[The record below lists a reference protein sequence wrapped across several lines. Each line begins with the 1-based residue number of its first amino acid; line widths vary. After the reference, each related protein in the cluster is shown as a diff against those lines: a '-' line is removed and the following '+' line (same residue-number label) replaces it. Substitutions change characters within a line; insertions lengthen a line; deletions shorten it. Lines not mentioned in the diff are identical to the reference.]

1 MQWSNTAP
9 APVFK
14 QESFKVEPQ
23 EPQISEHYPQH
34 NNENFHPQQQPQ
46 QQQQA
51 SQQHGN
57 EAEFQHLFS
66 PLKYLNDLDCEQQ
79 YQGLGVAP
87 LPLHGQVRPIK
98 VEQQEAS
105 EANQWTQ
112 HQPHDENH
120 PSNLS
125 STPPILRRRGR
136 KRDVEDDKIDQFLRS
151 PNMSFDMTGS

>member
-1 MQWSNTAP
+1 MKSVQFIIRFTFINHHVNCVSR
-9 APVFK
+9 
-14 QESFKVEPQ
+14 
-23 EPQISEHYPQH
+23 
-34 NNENFHPQQQPQ
+34 
-46 QQQQA
+46 
-51 SQQHGN
+51 GR
-57 EAEFQHLFS
+57 
-66 PLKYLNDLDCEQQ
+66 YLNDLDCEQQ

-136 KRDVEDDKIDQFLRS
+136 KRDAEDDKIDQVNQLDIYYFHLYNLKIKLQGLEISWSGDRKQIS
-151 PNMSFDMTGS
+151 